1 MLKKRRKPICFL
13 EFLMLF
19 LNIVY
24 FINIME
30 NNEIVN
36 TNIINII
43 NNSESNFY
51 PIPISNTVSVDKI
64 GIVDFRYILKKS
76 NAIKVLGDKFILFEK
91 KINKKLKLK
100 QKELKIEEKKILSRK
115 NKLTDADY
123 KNKLKLFKTEVF
135 EVQKKYKEDRL
146 MLNNSFQTLQKKLK
160 DLLAQ
165 VIKDVSKKREINVVF
180 LKENVFLFNDP
191 SIDLTN
197 EVLDLFN
204 KKTKSMSITITLNDK
219 PF

>member
-1 MLKKRRKPICFL
+1 MLL
-13 EFLMLF
+13 
-19 LNIVY
+19 LNIVS
-24 FINIME
+24 FINMIE

-36 TNIINII
+36 TDISNIINI
-43 NNSESNFY
+43 SESNFY
-51 PIPISNTVSVDKI
+51 QIPISKNVSIDKI

-76 NAIKVLGDKFILFEK
+76 NAIKILGKKFILFEK
-91 KINKKLKLK
+91 KINEKIKLK
-100 QKELKIEEKKILSRK
+100 QKELKVKEKKILKSK
-115 NKLTDADY
+115 SKLTVAEYENKL
-123 KNKLKLFKTEVF
+123 NLFKSEVF
-135 EVQKKYKEDRL
+135 EIQKKDKDDRL
-146 MLNNSFQTLQKKLK
+146 LLNNSFQTLQKKLK

-165 VIKDVSKKREINVVF
+165 VIKDVSQKREINVVF

>member
-1 MLKKRRKPICFL
+1 
-13 EFLMLF
+13 MLF
-19 LNIVY
+19 LNIAY
-24 FINIME
+24 FINIIE
-30 NNEIVN
+30 NNQIVN
-36 TNIINII
+36 TDIINII
-43 NNSESNFY
+43 NNSKSSFY
-51 PIPISNTVSVDKI
+51 PIPISNTVNIDKI

-76 NAIKVLGDKFILFEK
+76 NAIRVLGDKFIFYEK
-91 KINKKLKLK
+91 KINEKIKLK

>member
-1 MLKKRRKPICFL
+1 
-13 EFLMLF
+13 MLF

-51 PIPISNTVSVDKI
+51 PIPISNTVNVDKI

-91 KINKKLKLK
+91 KINEKIKLK

-123 KNKLKLFKTEVF
+123 KNKLNLFKSEVF

-146 MLNNSFQTLQKKLK
+146 ILNNSFQTLQNKLK

>member
-1 MLKKRRKPICFL
+1 
-13 EFLMLF
+13 MLF
-19 LNIVY
+19 LNIIY

-43 NNSESNFY
+43 KNSESNFY
-51 PIPISNTVSVDKI
+51 PIPVSNTVSVDKI

-91 KINKKLKLK
+91 KINENIKLK

-123 KNKLKLFKTEVF
+123 KNKLNLFKSEVF

>member
-1 MLKKRRKPICFL
+1 
-13 EFLMLF
+13 MLF

-24 FINIME
+24 FINIIE
-30 NNEIVN
+30 NNDIVN
-36 TNIINII
+36 ADIINII
-43 NNSESNFY
+43 NNSENNFY
-51 PIPISNTVSVDKI
+51 PIPISNTVNIDKI

-91 KINKKLKLK
+91 KINEKIKLK
-100 QKELKIEEKKILSRK
+100 QKELKTEEKKILSRK

-123 KNKLKLFKTEVF
+123 KNKLNSFKSEVF

-146 MLNNSFQTLQKKLK
+146 ILNNSFQTLQKKLK

-191 SIDLTN
+191 SIDITN

>member
-1 MLKKRRKPICFL
+1 
-13 EFLMLF
+13 MLF

-24 FINIME
+24 FINIIE
-30 NNEIVN
+30 NNDIVN
-36 TNIINII
+36 TDIINII
-43 NNSESNFY
+43 NNSENNFY
-51 PIPISNTVSVDKI
+51 LIPISNTVNIDKI

-91 KINKKLKLK
+91 KINEKIKLK

-123 KNKLKLFKTEVF
+123 KNKLNSFKSEVF

-146 MLNNSFQTLQKKLK
+146 ILNNSFQTLQKKLK

-191 SIDLTN
+191 SIDITN

>member
-1 MLKKRRKPICFL
+1 
-13 EFLMLF
+13 MLF
-19 LNIVY
+19 LNIVS
-24 FINIME
+24 FINIIE

-36 TNIINII
+36 PNIINII
-43 NNSESNFY
+43 NNSESKFY

-76 NAIKVLGDKFILFEK
+76 NAIKILGDKFVLFEK
-91 KINKKLKLK
+91 KINENIKLK
-100 QKELKIEEKKILSRK
+100 QKKLKIAEKKILSRK
-115 NKLTDADY
+115 NKLTDTDY
-123 KNKLKLFKTEVF
+123 KNKLKLFKSEVF

-146 MLNNSFQTLQKKLK
+146 LLNNSFQTLQKKLK

-165 VIKDVSKKREINVVF
+165 VIKDVSKKRDINVVF
-180 LKENVFLFNDP
+180 LKENVFLFNDT

-204 KKTKSMSITITLNDK
+204 KKTKSLSITITLNDK

>member
-1 MLKKRRKPICFL
+1 
-13 EFLMLF
+13 MLF

-24 FINIME
+24 FINIIE

-36 TNIINII
+36 TDIINII

-91 KINKKLKLK
+91 KINEKIKLK

-115 NKLTDADY
+115 NKLTDLDY
-123 KNKLKLFKTEVF
+123 KNKLKLFKSEVF

-146 MLNNSFQTLQKKLK
+146 ILNNSFQTLQKKLK

>member
-1 MLKKRRKPICFL
+1 
-13 EFLMLF
+13 MLF

-24 FINIME
+24 FINIIE

-36 TNIINII
+36 TDIINII

-51 PIPISNTVSVDKI
+51 PISISNTVNVDKI

-76 NAIKVLGDKFILFEK
+76 NAIKVLGNKFILFEK
-91 KINKKLKLK
+91 KINEKIKLK

-115 NKLTDADY
+115 NKLTDVDY
-123 KNKLKLFKTEVF
+123 KNKLKLFKSKVF

-146 MLNNSFQTLQKKLK
+146 LLNNSFQTLQKKLK

>member
-1 MLKKRRKPICFL
+1 
-13 EFLMLF
+13 MLF

-43 NNSESNFY
+43 NNSESSFY
-51 PIPISNTVSVDKI
+51 PIPISNTVNIDKI

-91 KINKKLKLK
+91 KINEKIKLK

-123 KNKLKLFKTEVF
+123 KNKLKLFKSEVF

-146 MLNNSFQTLQKKLK
+146 ILNNSFQTLQKKLK

>member
-1 MLKKRRKPICFL
+1 
-13 EFLMLF
+13 MLF
-19 LNIVY
+19 LNIVS
-24 FINIME
+24 FICILE
-30 NNEIVN
+30 NNEISNANILN
-36 TNIINII
+36 TI
-43 NNSESNFY
+43 NNSESKFY

-76 NAIKVLGDKFILFEK
+76 NAIKILGDKFVLFEK
-91 KINKKLKLK
+91 KINENVKLK
-100 QKELKIEEKKILSRK
+100 QKELKIEEKKILSKK

-123 KNKLKLFKTEVF
+123 KNKLKLFKSEVF

-146 MLNNSFQTLQKKLK
+146 LLNNSFQTLQKKLK

-180 LKENVFLFNDP
+180 LKENVFLFNDS

>member
-1 MLKKRRKPICFL
+1 
-13 EFLMLF
+13 MLF
-19 LNIVY
+19 LNILS
-24 FINIME
+24 FINIIE
-30 NNEIVN
+30 NNY
-36 TNIINII
+36 IINTDII
-43 NNSESNFY
+43 NNLNKSKSKFY
-51 PIPISNTVSVDKI
+51 PIPISNNVSVDKI

-76 NAIKVLGDKFILFEK
+76 NAIKILGDKFLLFEK
-91 KINKKLKLK
+91 KINEKIKLK

-115 NKLTDADY
+115 NKFTDVDY
-123 KNKLKLFKTEVF
+123 KNKLKLFKSKVF
-135 EVQKKYKEDRL
+135 KVQKKYKKDRL
-146 MLNNSFQTLQKKLK
+146 LLNNSFQTLQKKLK
-160 DLLAQ
+160 DLLAK
-165 VIKDVSKKREINVVF
+165 VIKDVSKKRKINVVF

>member
-1 MLKKRRKPICFL
+1 
-13 EFLMLF
+13 MLF

-24 FINIME
+24 FINIIE

-36 TNIINII
+36 TDIINII

-51 PIPISNTVSVDKI
+51 PIPISNTVNVDKI

-91 KINKKLKLK
+91 KINEKIKLK
-100 QKELKIEEKKILSRK
+100 QNQLKIEEKKLLSRK

-123 KNKLKLFKTEVF
+123 KNKLKLFKSEVF

-146 MLNNSFQTLQKKLK
+146 ILNNSFQTLQKKLK

>member
-1 MLKKRRKPICFL
+1 
-13 EFLMLF
+13 MLF

-24 FINIME
+24 FINIIE
-30 NNEIVN
+30 NNDIVN
-36 TNIINII
+36 ADIINII
-43 NNSESNFY
+43 NNSENNFY
-51 PIPISNTVSVDKI
+51 PIPISNTVNIDKI

-91 KINKKLKLK
+91 KINEKIKLK

-115 NKLTDADY
+115 NKLTDVDY
-123 KNKLKLFKTEVF
+123 KNKLKLFKSEVF

-146 MLNNSFQTLQKKLK
+146 ILNNSFQTLQKKLK

-165 VIKDVSKKREINVVF
+165 VIKDVSKKREINVVL
-180 LKENVFLFNDP
+180 LKENVFLFNDS
-191 SIDLTN
+191 SIDITN

>member
-1 MLKKRRKPICFL
+1 
-13 EFLMLF
+13 MLF

-24 FINIME
+24 FINIIE
-30 NNEIVN
+30 NNQIVN
-36 TNIINII
+36 TDIINII
-43 NNSESNFY
+43 NNSESSFY
-51 PIPISNTVSVDKI
+51 PIPISNTVNIDKI

-91 KINKKLKLK
+91 KINEKIKLK

-123 KNKLKLFKTEVF
+123 KNKLKLFKSEVF

-146 MLNNSFQTLQKKLK
+146 ILNNSFQTLQKKLK

>member
-1 MLKKRRKPICFL
+1 
-13 EFLMLF
+13 MLF
-19 LNIVY
+19 LNIAY
-24 FINIME
+24 FINIIE
-30 NNEIVN
+30 NNQIVN
-36 TNIINII
+36 TDIINII
-43 NNSESNFY
+43 NNSKSSFY
-51 PIPISNTVSVDKI
+51 PIPISNTVNIDKI

-91 KINKKLKLK
+91 KINENIKLK

-123 KNKLKLFKTEVF
+123 KNKLNLFKSEVF

-180 LKENVFLFNDP
+180 LKENVFLFNDS

-204 KKTKSMSITITLNDK
+204 KQTKSMSITITLNDK

>member
-1 MLKKRRKPICFL
+1 
-13 EFLMLF
+13 MLF

-24 FINIME
+24 FINIIE

-36 TNIINII
+36 TDIINII

-76 NAIKVLGDKFILFEK
+76 NAIKILSDKFILFEK
-91 KINKKLKLK
+91 KINEKIKLK

-115 NKLTDADY
+115 NKLTEADY
-123 KNKLKLFKTEVF
+123 KNKLKLFKSEVF

-146 MLNNSFQTLQKKLK
+146 ILNNSFQTLQKKLK

>member
-1 MLKKRRKPICFL
+1 
-13 EFLMLF
+13 MLF

-24 FINIME
+24 FINIIE
-30 NNEIVN
+30 NNDIVN
-36 TNIINII
+36 TDIINII
-43 NNSESNFY
+43 NNSENNFY
-51 PIPISNTVSVDKI
+51 PIPISNTVNIDKI

-91 KINKKLKLK
+91 KINEKIKLK
-100 QKELKIEEKKILSRK
+100 QKELKTKEKKILSRK

-123 KNKLKLFKTEVF
+123 KNKLNSFKSEVF

-146 MLNNSFQTLQKKLK
+146 ILNNSFQTLQKKLK

-191 SIDLTN
+191 SIDITN

>member
-1 MLKKRRKPICFL
+1 
-13 EFLMLF
+13 MLF
-19 LNIVY
+19 LNIIS
-24 FINIME
+24 FISILE
-30 NNEIVN
+30 NNEISNANILN
-36 TNIINII
+36 TI
-43 NNSESNFY
+43 NNSESKFY

-76 NAIKVLGDKFILFEK
+76 NAIKILGDKFVLFEK
-91 KINKKLKLK
+91 KINENIKLK
-100 QKELKIEEKKILSRK
+100 QKKLKIAEKKILSRK
-115 NKLTDADY
+115 NKLSDTDY
-123 KNKLKLFKTEVF
+123 KNKLKLFKSEVF

-146 MLNNSFQTLQKKLK
+146 LLNNSFQTLQKKLK

-165 VIKDVSKKREINVVF
+165 VIKDVSKKRDINVVF
-180 LKENVFLFNDP
+180 LKENVFLFNDT
-191 SIDLTN
+191 SIDLTH

>member
-1 MLKKRRKPICFL
+1 
-13 EFLMLF
+13 MLF

-24 FINIME
+24 FINIIE
-30 NNEIVN
+30 NNDIVN
-36 TNIINII
+36 TDIINII
-43 NNSESNFY
+43 NNSENNFY
-51 PIPISNTVSVDKI
+51 PIPISNTVNIDKI

-76 NAIKVLGDKFILFEK
+76 NSIKVLGDKFILFEK
-91 KINKKLKLK
+91 KINEKIKLK

-123 KNKLKLFKTEVF
+123 KNKLNLFKSEVF

-146 MLNNSFQTLQKKLK
+146 LLNNSFQTLQKKLK

-191 SIDLTN
+191 SIDITN

>member
-1 MLKKRRKPICFL
+1 
-13 EFLMLF
+13 MLF
-19 LNIVY
+19 LNIIS
-24 FINIME
+24 FINIIE

-36 TNIINII
+36 TDIINDI

-51 PIPISNTVSVDKI
+51 SIPISNTVSVDKI

-76 NAIKVLGDKFILFEK
+76 NAIKILGDKFVLFEK
-91 KINKKLKLK
+91 KISEKIKLK

-115 NKLTDADY
+115 NKLTDLDY
-123 KNKLKLFKTEVF
+123 KNKLKLFKSEVF
-135 EVQKKYKEDRL
+135 QVQKKYKEDRL

>member
-1 MLKKRRKPICFL
+1 
-13 EFLMLF
+13 MLF

-24 FINIME
+24 FINIIE
-30 NNEIVN
+30 NNQIVN
-36 TNIINII
+36 TDIINII

-51 PIPISNTVSVDKI
+51 PIPISNTVNIDKI

-91 KINKKLKLK
+91 KINEKIKLK
-100 QKELKIEEKKILSRK
+100 QKELKIEEKKILSMK
-115 NKLTDADY
+115 NKLSDTDY
-123 KNKLKLFKTEVF
+123 KNRLKLLKSKVF

-146 MLNNSFQTLQKKLK
+146 LLNNSFQTLQKKLK

-180 LKENVFLFNDP
+180 LKENVFLFNDS

-204 KKTKSMSITITLNDK
+204 KKTKSMSITITLND
-219 PF
+219 